1 MSGSHSGNVQPG
13 LDLEEHVGLAL
24 AKRVALVVQD
34 TGGNWIQLTGLD
46 LANGNPLGVAL
57 LDGST
62 GSPLTVRN
70 PKLLAYSSLT
80 STYAS
85 MYAVPSGSKAQVKQ
99 IRAINE
105 GSSNRTVS
113 VGLRPDP
120 GVATTTI
127 TWIAVLA
134 AGESVDFLD
143 EDLCLSSQNAIF
155 GKQNSGTDVSYAING
170 EELT

>member
-1 MSGSHSGNVQPG
+1 MSTKHSGNVQPEI
-13 LDLEEHVGLAL
+13 DNEEHVGLAL

-34 TGGNWIQLTGLD
+34 TAGNWIQLTGLD

-70 PKLLAYSSLT
+70 PKLLAYSALT
-80 STYAS
+80 TTHAA
-85 MYAVPSGSKAQVKQ
+85 MYTVTTGSKAQVKQ
-99 IRAINE
+99 VRCMNS
-105 GSSNRTVS
+105 GSSTRTVT

-120 GVATTTI
+120 GVATTTV
-127 TWIAVLA
+127 TWRAVLQPNEA
-134 AGESVDFLD
+134 VDLLD

-155 GKQNSGTDVSYAING
+155 GKQDTGTDVTYEISG